1 MTAALTAL
9 WWGVAP
15 GADEVPDAH
24 LLAAV
29 DEALA
34 GSGTGAELVCTHV
47 DRSGPVPRAGVSLRL
62 AGEPA
67 DPAATRAALARA
79 LSGPVVTGGP
89 DAEHA
94 GDGGSEPGAGDEALA
109 APARTALDEAGAGT
123 AGRAIRFP
131 GSAEV
136 AGRIA
141 VADLIAATA
150 IEQVTGIGVEPA
162 GTDVV
167 DTGPNGFLR
176 PTFSGGRLTLLVERA
191 AGGVLQP
198 FEIEDPHVCCEGG
211 H

>member
-34 GSGTGAELVCTHV
+34 GSGAGAELVCTHV
-47 DRSGPVPRAGVSLRL
+47 DRSGPAPRVGVSLRL
-62 AGEPA
+62 TGEPA
-67 DPAATRAALARA
+67 DPAATRAALADA
-79 LSGPVVTGGP
+79 LGGPVV
-89 DAEHA
+89 A
-94 GDGGSEPGAGDEALA
+94 GDPGEDADEGST
-109 APARTALDEAGAGT
+109 APARVALDEAGAGT
-123 AGRAIRFP
+123 AGRAVRFP
-131 GSAEV
+131 GSAGV
-136 AGRIA
+136 TGRIS

-150 IEQVTGIGVEPA
+150 IERVNGIGVEPT
-162 GTDVV
+162 GSDVV
-167 DTGPNGFLR
+167 ETGPNGFLR
-176 PTFSGGRLTLLVERA
+176 PTHSGGQLTLLVERA